1 MESQKFCVY
10 NRTRDTLLGLEAV
23 QVDTATETLKRQVE
37 YLAVQAET
45 GLWLNPY
52 RGIPLVP
59 GIAPFDLVCLDQ
71 EYRIVRL
78 IESVVAAEML
88 PSTGEVYSALVLPG
102 NSLNSSASQV
112 GDELVIAHQPEMK
125 QQFPHLSLQTRNTGR
140 FQAIPESSNGSEPR
154 VARMPMTVM
163 LADESNHRAA
173 QIRTIREQ
181 NVYEDEIDYD
191 APTRVTLKMRLLRWL
206 VSDRRGNK
214 RVPKPRLIAYRW
226 TGGNPQA
233 HHIGDISDTGLY
245 LVTDERWIP
254 GTKILITL
262 QRTDSDGDGE
272 EESIAVEA
280 KVVRWGSD
288 GEGLAFV
295 GAHPQEGFGQIWPDI
310 GANRKELKQFLRRL
324 MADENEY
331 RVA

>member
-37 YLAVQAET
+37 YLAIQAET

-88 PSTGEVYSALVLPG
+88 PSTGEAYSAIVLPA
-102 NSLNSSASQV
+102 NSLSSSSSQV
-112 GDELVIAHQPEMK
+112 GDELAICPPYEMK
-125 QQFPHLSLQTRNTGR
+125 QQFPHLSVQSRSSGR
-140 FQAIPESSNGSEPR
+140 FQTIPESNTSEPH
-154 VARMPMTVM
+154 ASRMPMTVM
-163 LADESNHRAA
+163 LSDESNHRAA
-173 QIRTIREQ
+173 QIKTIREQ

-191 APTRVTLKMRLLRWL
+191 SPTRITLKMRLLRWL
-206 VSDRRGNK
+206 VSDRRGTK
-214 RVPKPRLIAYRW
+214 RRPRPRLIAYRW

-262 QRTDSDGDGE
+262 QRTDTDGEGE
-272 EESIAVEA
+272 EESIAIEA
-280 KVVRWGSD
+280 KVVRWGAD

-324 MADENEY
+324 FTEESEY
-331 RVA
+331 QVA

>member
-78 IESVVAAEML
+78 IQSVVAAEML
-88 PSTGEVYSALVLPG
+88 PSTGEAYSALVLPA
-102 NSLNSSASQV
+102 NSLSSSGSQV
-112 GDELVIAHQPEMK
+112 GDELVICPPQDLK
-125 QQFPHLSLQTRNTGR
+125 QQFSHLSLQSRSSGR
-140 FQAIPESSNGSEPR
+140 FQTIPELNGSEPHMS
-154 VARMPMTVM
+154 RMPMTVM
-163 LADESNHRAA
+163 LSDESNHRAA
-173 QIRTIREQ
+173 RIKNIREQ

-206 VSDRRGNK
+206 VSDRRGTK
-214 RVPKPRLIAYRW
+214 RTPKPRLIAYRW

-262 QRTDSDGDGE
+262 QRTDSDGEGE
-272 EESIAVEA
+272 EESIAIEA
-280 KVVRWGSD
+280 KVVRWGAD

-324 MADENEY
+324 FADESEY
-331 RVA
+331 KVA